1 MRYLLLCTGLVGLL
15 NTFFLIVSMY
25 LCVKMVSPSV
35 IMTYAND
42 RSSSMLLL
50 PAFGCMGLS
59 IYLLSHSNYSI
70 SHYWMGAVFM
80 VVAVLTFSNA
90 LLGFLGGRYKKRR
103 ALLVYVGINFLSI
116 IILVILCIMGYV
128 YSTDWST
135 RTMPSGFSQKMACA
149 ASLIGCCCCHENIV
163 DMCPEWSRKEISYIM
178 AADFRIAGLTALLSI
193 LYEGGGLFTGYL
205 LFENLREY
213 FCGYI

>member
-15 NTFFLIVSMY
+15 NTFFLMVSMY

-50 PAFGCMGLS
+50 PAFGCMGIS

-70 SHYWMGAVFM
+70 SHYWMGVVFM
-80 VVAVLTFSNA
+80 LVAVLTFSNA
-90 LLGFLGGRYKKRR
+90 LLGFLGGRYKKRM

-116 IILVILCIMGYV
+116 ILLVILCIMGYV
-128 YSTDWST
+128 YSTDWAT
-135 RTMPSGFSQKMACA
+135 RTMPSALSQNMACA
-149 ASLIGCCCCHENIV
+149 SSLIGCCCCHEATV
-163 DMCPEWSRKEISYIM
+163 DKCPEWSRKEISFIM
-178 AADFRIAGLTALLSI
+178 AADFRIAALTALLSI